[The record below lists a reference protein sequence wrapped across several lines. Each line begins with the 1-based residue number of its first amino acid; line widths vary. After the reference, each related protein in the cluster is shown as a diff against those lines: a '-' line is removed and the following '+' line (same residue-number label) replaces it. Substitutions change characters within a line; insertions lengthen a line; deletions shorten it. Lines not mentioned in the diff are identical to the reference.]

1 MNGQDTFKLLD
12 GAPELIPLIS
22 SEIESEFF
30 LKGYDICVSPSGS
43 TGKEI
48 SITRHGEFRRFFGNM
63 TAFKIRVIPD
73 DGRIRF
79 KTSVGLYGNKEI
91 PATWPTFL
99 MPLTRRLVHQHKLD
113 EKALAIAENV
123 IHEYKDKTY

>member
-1 MNGQDTFKLLD
+1 MNGHDTFKLLD
-12 GAPELIPLIS
+12 GTPELIPLIS

-91 PATWPTFL
+91 PATWSTFL
-99 MPLTRRLVHQHKLD
+99 MPLTRNLFISTNLTRRHLP
-113 EKALAIAENV
+113 
-123 IHEYKDKTY
+123 